1 MYLYICTSVRCTNQ
15 MATTTTRQTEH
26 IRAQKK
32 GQNARQAM
40 VISGLNTIYRTNT
53 MTHAIQ
59 THRQTEPR
67 IYLLNI
73 TLQEMNEVHYPKI
86 HQIIERGCLRPKGTE
101 LYFVEKRHENI
112 IITEDGIYEL
122 CQSRSHMKGPVDQEQ
137 TLRERIPFDGETTT
151 LEIIVNCIDSDTQ
164 KDTQTIPVLVD
175 ESYYELTPAAAN
187 GNGNAP
193 ATHTPVRI
201 SPNHILHHSIKK
213 VVKTNVKSTTAFVF
227 IFNEDESK
235 VIDFYITT
243 ENGIIP
249 QKEKLTRTCKD
260 DIISFLVQFK
270 LCS

>member
-1 MYLYICTSVRCTNQ
+1 
-15 MATTTTRQTEH
+15 MATTTTSTRQPDR

-86 HQIIERGCLRPKGTE
+86 HQIIERGRLRPKGTE
-101 LYFVEKRHENI
+101 LYFVEKKHENI

-122 CQSRSHMKGPVDQEQ
+122 CQSRSHIKGPVDQEQ

-151 LEIIVNCIDSDTQ
+151 LEIIVKCIDGDTPSHTE
-164 KDTQTIPVLVD
+164 TQTIPVLVD
-175 ESYYELTPAAAN
+175 ESYYELTAAASAAAN
-187 GNGNAP
+187 GNGNGNGNAAYVP
-193 ATHTPVRI
+193 IRI

-213 VVKTNVKSTTAFVF
+213 IVKTNVKSTTAFVF

-235 VIDFYITT
+235 IIDFYITT